1 MHRVRVGDH
10 FGICHEAIG
19 CTYSE
24 KKSIKHKNTKGG
36 DFVSCTVSLKLL
48 IVSKTYLRVRRK
60 IVQDTTKHS
69 QYYRIPGNFCGVK
82 LLRIENFANK
92 NVANCLLVV
101 INYSFILHATP

>member
-36 DFVSCTVSLKLL
+36 DFVSCTVLFALLPAIGPRPIYGAKERPKRLALNNCTVPDCYPIPHIQDFTATLHDKSYFLSL
-48 IVSKTYLRVRRK
+48 I
-60 IVQDTTKHS
+60 
-69 QYYRIPGNFCGVK
+69 
-82 LLRIENFANK
+82 
-92 NVANCLLVV
+92 
-101 INYSFILHATP
+101 